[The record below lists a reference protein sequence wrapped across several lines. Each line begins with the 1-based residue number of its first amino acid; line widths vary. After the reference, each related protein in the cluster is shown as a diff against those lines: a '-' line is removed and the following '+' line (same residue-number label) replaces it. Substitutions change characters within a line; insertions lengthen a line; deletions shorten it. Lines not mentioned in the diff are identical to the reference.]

1 MSKKI
6 KKVLYV
12 ILHGSINPQRYYNVK
27 ESWGKNVDC
36 LFYSDHN
43 DVDKNIIKV
52 SDRTDYHSNEEKH
65 INSLQYVSTNIK
77 DYEWFFFCDDD
88 TFVNTQKLEG
98 LLDIFDKNSIHGSLL
113 DEGHWPT
120 DKSLNFCSGGAGYL
134 IHSELLTNI
143 IEHIKILNT
152 GYSDVTL
159 GLHLRT
165 LNIKSINHNFF
176 KSQPPSFF
184 NIPIN
189 ETKNYI
195 TFHYIKT
202 IDEMKLL
209 LENI

>member
-12 ILHGSINPQRYYNVK
+12 LLHGSINPQRYYNVK

-65 INSLQYVSTNIK
+65 INSLHYVSTNIK

-98 LLDIFDKNSIHGSLL
+98 LLDTFDKNSIHGSLL
-113 DEGHWPT
+113 DEGNWPM

-152 GYSDVTL
+152 GCSDVTL

-176 KSQPPSFF
+176 KS
-184 NIPIN
+184 
-189 ETKNYI
+189 
-195 TFHYIKT
+195 
-202 IDEMKLL
+202 
-209 LENI
+209 

>member
-1 MSKKI
+1 MKKI
-6 KKVLYV
+6 LYV
-12 ILHGSINPQRYYNVK
+12 LLHGSMNPQRYYNVK

-65 INSLQYVSTNIK
+65 INSLHYVSTNIK

-98 LLDIFDKNSIHGSLL
+98 LLNTFDKNSIHGSLL
-113 DEGHWPT
+113 DEGNWPG

-143 IEHIKILNT
+143 IEHIVILNT
-152 GYSDVTL
+152 GCSDVTL
-159 GLHLRT
+159 GLHLRN

-176 KSQPPSFF
+176 RSQPPSFF
-184 NIPIN
+184 NIPIT

-202 IDEMKLL
+202 IDEMNLL